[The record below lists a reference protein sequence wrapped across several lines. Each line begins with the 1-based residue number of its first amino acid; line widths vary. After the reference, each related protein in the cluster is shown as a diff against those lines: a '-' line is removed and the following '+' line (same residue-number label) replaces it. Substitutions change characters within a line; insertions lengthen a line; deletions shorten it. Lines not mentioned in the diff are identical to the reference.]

1 MESVY
6 DLTRLQIVH
15 KPLDGPGGGMRA
27 SDRLSDQEL
36 GQRLRIARESA
47 RLRQEDTAERLGMSR
62 TTVVAIEKGDR
73 RARFEEVRAFAQL
86 YGTSVNALLRNEAV
100 HVDLA
105 PKFRKHFGK
114 EDTAVEDAAK
124 LLAELA
130 QAEIE
135 LEALLGIRRIPNYPP
150 ERPLLPGDVRTQA
163 EQDASELRQWLGL
176 GFSPITD
183 IVTLLEFELGVR
195 VYIRRLDA
203 NISGLFAYDDK
214 IGACM
219 LLNANHPRD
228 RRTLTAAH
236 ETGHLVSTRRQPE
249 VLTSARGENSREER
263 YATAFSSAFLM
274 PARAVMQKF
283 QEVTVGSEKLT
294 RRHVIILAHNF
305 GVSREAIVRRVEDLK
320 LTPNGT
326 WDWLL
331 HYGNITEEQVR
342 QVLGDL
348 TRPDAAKADADRP
361 TTLRLGLLADEVA
374 RRGILSEGQL
384 ARLLQLSRVELRELL
399 DGVEVEGSAADEA
412 PVLAR

>member
-1 MESVY
+1 MSA
-6 DLTRLQIVH
+6 
-15 KPLDGPGGGMRA
+15 LDH
-27 SDRLSDQEL
+27 LSDQEI
-36 GQRLRIARESA
+36 GQRLRIARDSA
-47 RLRQEDTAERLGMSR
+47 KLRQEDAAERLGMSR

-86 YGTSVNALLRNEAV
+86 YGTSVNTLLRDEAV

-114 EDTAVEDAAK
+114 EDAAVENAAK

-130 QAEIE
+130 QAEVE
-135 LEALLGIRRIPNYPP
+135 LEALLGIRRVPNYPP
-150 ERPLLPGDVRTQA
+150 ERPLLPGDVRAQA
-163 EQDASELRQWLGL
+163 EHDASELRQWLGL
-176 GFSPITD
+176 SASPITD
-183 IVTLLEFELGVR
+183 IITLLEFEMGVR
-195 VYIRRLDA
+195 VYIRRLEA

-236 ETGHLVSTRRQPE
+236 EMGHLVSTRRQPE

-263 YATAFSSAFLM
+263 YATAFSSTFLM

-283 QEVTVGSEKLT
+283 REITVGSEKFT
-294 RRHVIILAHNF
+294 RRHVIILAHTF
-305 GVSREAIVRRVEDLK
+305 GVSREAIVRRTEDLK
-320 LTPNGT
+320 LAPSGT
-326 WDWLL
+326 WDWFL

-348 TRPDAAKADADRP
+348 TTPDATKADSDRP
-361 TTLRLGLLADEVA
+361 TSLRLGLLADEA
-374 RRGILSEGQL
+374 TRRGILSEGQI
-384 ARLLQLSRVELRELL
+384 ARMLHLDRVELREML
-399 DGVEVEGSAADEA
+399 DGLQVEGSEADE
-412 PVLAR
+412 PILPN